1 MEQRDDKVTD
11 RLKTDVARPDWIAKS
26 SPKWHAHCQ
35 NDYTHNLWP
44 ANLEKRMSCKCKKG
58 CRKICS
64 CRKKELSSMLVCKGG
79 EDCVHTQDHNLMNAQ
94 DCVIKPICVDVKQ
107 C

>member
-1 MEQRDDKVTD
+1 MCVICQKSKNLVPVTAVKSLKIAMEQRDDKVTD

-44 ANLEKRMSCKCKKG
+44 ANLEKRVSCKCKKG
-58 CRKICS
+58 CRKNCS
-64 CRKKELSSMLVCKGG
+64 C
-79 EDCVHTQDHNLMNAQ
+79 
-94 DCVIKPICVDVKQ
+94 
-107 C
+107 